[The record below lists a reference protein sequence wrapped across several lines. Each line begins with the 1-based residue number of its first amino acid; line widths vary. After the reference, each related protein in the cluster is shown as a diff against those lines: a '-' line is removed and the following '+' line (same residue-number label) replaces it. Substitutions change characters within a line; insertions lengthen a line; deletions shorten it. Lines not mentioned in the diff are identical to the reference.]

1 MFKKVL
7 TITSLSI
14 INTSL
19 YAIDLNETTAII
31 NEADKATQALQEQF
45 HALINE
51 TPTPQK
57 VESAEVVPSITINK
71 SGEINMSAS
80 SLCQDKNSTITDNNC
95 SKIDLDTSSA
105 AAGLIIYKTQIKPYC
120 ETTGDKFAKQYT
132 QEDWEDIYHDEEFK
146 IELLNACPKMKERYE
161 DKWTPDLYQF
171 AVEYASDSDAIPEC

>member
-7 TITSLSI
+7 TLTSLSLL
-14 INTSL
+14 TLPLS
-19 YAIDLNETTAII
+19 AVDLNETTVII
-31 NEADKATQALQEQF
+31 NEADRATQALQEEFQS
-45 HALINE
+45 LINE

-57 VESAEVVPSITINK
+57 ANPVEVVPSITIDKN
-71 SGEINMSAS
+71 GEINR
-80 SLCQDKNSTITDNNC
+80 STLTDNNA
-95 SKIDLDTSSA
+95 SNSDLGTGSA

-120 ETTGDKFAKQYT
+120 KMTGDKFAKQYT

-146 IELLNACPKMKERYE
+146 IELLKACPKLKERYE